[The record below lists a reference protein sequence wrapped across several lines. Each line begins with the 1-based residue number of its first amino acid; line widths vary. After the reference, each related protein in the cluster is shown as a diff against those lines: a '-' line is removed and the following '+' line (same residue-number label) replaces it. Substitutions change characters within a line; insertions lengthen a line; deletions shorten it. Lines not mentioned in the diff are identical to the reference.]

1 MLRRICTGLAFV
13 VGVVGSIATGEPAA
27 DVSGQSD
34 SQSVVLN
41 ADAPSSEIAA
51 TADLAL
57 DAEATVTGGE
67 IAVNVSADEGV
78 GSVTVTLRSSSGQ
91 ETSVD
96 IVDTESQGA
105 TRIGIDAFAGCVTA
119 CGEDLT
125 VIFDRTDTELVGDL
139 GLTWSLEGLA
149 STDVAASGSID
160 FNVP

>member
-27 DVSGQSD
+27 DVSGQSE
-34 SQSVVLN
+34 SQSVVLT
-41 ADAPSSEIAA
+41 ADAPSAEFSAA
-51 TADLAL
+51 ADLAL
-57 DAEATVTGGE
+57 DTEASVTGGE
-67 IAVNVSADEGV
+67 IAVNVAPDEGV
-78 GSVTVTLRSSSGQ
+78 GSVTVTIRSSTGE

-105 TRIGIDAFAGCVTA
+105 TRIGIDAFAGCVTS

-125 VIFDRTDTELVGDL
+125 VIFDRTDTELTGDL

-149 STDVAASGSID
+149 STDVAAAGTID
-160 FNVP
+160 FNIQ